1 MIEAKKILVIED
13 EESISDIIS
22 YSLRKEGYFVQCA
35 FTGKE
40 AYQLLEIFQADLIL
54 LDVMLPDTNGFEI
67 CKRVV
72 QDHPHIP
79 IMMLTAR
86 NDIVDKIL
94 GLELGAD
101 DYITKPFDIR
111 ELLTRIK
118 VALRR
123 VGVIE
128 PKQTYIRINDTIKI
142 NPHSR
147 VVYKLGEE
155 VKLKPKEYELLL
167 LFAEHK
173 NRVFSREEILDF
185 VWDMSYDGDLRTVDV
200 HVQRLRKKLD
210 SDPLP
215 SIIETVF
222 GIGYKMK
229 VDQR

>member
-1 MIEAKKILVIED
+1 MVDSKKILVIED
-13 EESISDIIS
+13 EESISDILS

-35 FTGKE
+35 ASGQE
-40 AYQLLEIFQADLIL
+40 AFQLLDMFLPDLIL
-54 LDVMLPDTNGFEI
+54 LDVMLPDTNGFDI

-72 QDHPHIP
+72 QEHRHTP
-79 IMMLTAR
+79 IIMLTAR

-111 ELLTRIK
+111 ELLVRIK

-123 VGVIE
+123 FDHIAVKE
-128 PKQTYIRINDTIKI
+128 NFIRINESIKLD
-142 NPHSR
+142 PHSR
-147 VVYKLGEE
+147 AVYKQDQEI
-155 VKLKPKEYELLL
+155 KLKPKEYELLL

-173 NRVFSREEILDF
+173 NRAFSREEILDY
-185 VWDMSYDGDLRTVDV
+185 VWDIDYEGELRTVDV

-210 SDPLP
+210 CETLP

-229 VDQR
+229 GDQR

>member
-1 MIEAKKILVIED
+1 MTDTKRILVIED
-13 EESISDIIS
+13 DESISDIIS

-40 AYQLLEIFQADLIL
+40 AYSLMERMQPNLIL
-54 LDVMLPDTNGFEI
+54 LDVMLPDTNGFEL
-67 CKRVV
+67 CKKTVH
-72 QDHPHIP
+72 DFPHIP
-79 IMMLTAR
+79 IIMLTAR

-101 DYITKPFDIR
+101 DYMTKPFDIR
-111 ELLTRIK
+111 ELLTRVK

-123 VGVIE
+123 GQRLANIE
-128 PKQTYIRINDTIKI
+128 TFMKINEYIKI
-142 NPHSR
+142 DPASR
-147 VVYKLGEE
+147 TVYKKDEE
-155 VKLKPKEYELLL
+155 AKIKPKEYDLLL

-173 NRVFSREEILDF
+173 NRVFSREEILDY
-185 VWDMSYDGDLRTVDV
+185 VWDMNYDGDLRTVDV

-210 SDPLP
+210 CESLP

-229 VDQR
+229 GLQ